1 MKRDTQYYKMYE
13 VLPKS
18 FKADFDKAY
27 IEFWRKRK
35 MVPPQSDW
43 NGKKNTKY
51 NTTHEDEETSN

>member
-1 MKRDTQYYKMYE
+1 MKRDTQYYKMFD

-43 NGKKNTKY
+43 NGKKNKKY
-51 NTTHEDEETSN
+51 NEKST